1 MLSTV
6 ERASMAVLAWS
17 ANTSY
22 CLIASTILPFA
33 AVIISVGFNVDM
45 TDVLPGPDGDVT
57 PDPDGD
63 VTPGPDG
70 DVTPG
75 SDADVTPVPNGDV
88 TPVSDGDVTPGP
100 DGNVTP
106 GSDGLVGGLDVVRH
120 SSVKSR
126 PPGLKHQISLGFSLM
141 YEQLS
146 GHEESSSIKLMK

>member
-1 MLSTV
+1 
-6 ERASMAVLAWS
+6 MAVLAWS

-57 PDPDGD
+57 PGPDED
-63 VTPGPDG
+63 VTPGFE
-70 DVTPG
+70 G
-75 SDADVTPVPNGDV
+75 S
-88 TPVSDGDVTPGP
+88 
-100 DGNVTP
+100 
-106 GSDGLVGGLDVVRH
+106 VGELDVVRH

-126 PPGLKHQISLGFSLM
+126 PPGLKHQISFGSSLM

-146 GHEESSSIKLMK
+146 GHEESPSIKLRKGKMSVIRA

>member
-1 MLSTV
+1 
-6 ERASMAVLAWS
+6 MAVLAWS

-63 VTPGPDG
+63 VTPGP
-70 DVTPG
+70 
-75 SDADVTPVPNGDV
+75 
-88 TPVSDGDVTPGP
+88 DGDVTPGP

-146 GHEESSSIKLMK
+146 GHEESSSIKLMKEKISVIKALHSTCKLRSGFLRNPR

>member
-1 MLSTV
+1 
-6 ERASMAVLAWS
+6 MAVLAWS
-17 ANTSY
+17 AKTSY
-22 CLIASTILPFA
+22 SFIAFTILSLA
-33 AVIISVGFNVDM
+33 ALIISVGFNVDK

-57 PDPDGD
+57 PGPDEDVTPGPDGD

-75 SDADVTPVPNGDV
+75 FE
-88 TPVSDGDVTPGP
+88 
-100 DGNVTP
+100 
-106 GSDGLVGGLDVVRH
+106 GSVGELDVVRH

>member
-1 MLSTV
+1 
-6 ERASMAVLAWS
+6 MAVLAWS

-63 VTPGPDG
+63 VTPGP
-70 DVTPG
+70 
-75 SDADVTPVPNGDV
+75 
-88 TPVSDGDVTPGP
+88 DGDVTPGP